1 MDNDE
6 LERFFLLAFN
16 TSLGLSGNNSSNPFQ
31 FPPRS
36 GNWFRTA
43 MEYANIYLTPVIII
57 VGVCGNIL
65 SFAVFT
71 STYVRLK
78 SSSAY
83 LALLATADAGFLIC
97 LFFVWLARVRVTLFH
112 SAIWCQLFVYL
123 NYVFCF
129 LSAWSVV
136 GFTGERYVVVY
147 HPLKKDGFCTRKRPK
162 LAVGILV
169 VFAALGYTFAFWTN
183 DVDEIR
189 GRSMCMP
196 LPQYYDALT
205 VITAVDMLIT
215 FMIPSVL
222 IVVLN
227 IRIII
232 KLRHFQ
238 QQSVLKLKRM
248 RGQPITDPMAKRTR
262 RPFISATVSQ
272 TGSVHYTFV
281 SRSVLPAG
289 EEISATQSSSNQTN
303 VATVRRNISQ
313 YRTARILL
321 VVSSIFLILN
331 SPNHIFRL
339 QAFLH
344 NIIANQSKGSLKI
357 IAWQEL
363 FQLTYFLNFAVNF
376 FIYSLCSKTF
386 RSALKRLCRRLC
398 HRFRYQFSRIK
409 PFWIKCTV
417 RRGAE
422 QPRTVEFGMPLQA
435 V

>member
-1 MDNDE
+1 MATGE
-6 LERFFLLAFN
+6 LERLFLLAFN
-16 TSLGLSGNNSSNPFQ
+16 TSLSLPGNNSSSPSHS
-31 FPPRS
+31 PPRS
-36 GNWFRTA
+36 GDWFRTA
-43 MEYANIYLTPVIII
+43 MEYANIYLTPVIIV
-57 VGVCGNIL
+57 VGVCGNIM

-83 LALLATADAGFLIC
+83 LALLATADAGFLVC

-112 SAIWCQLFVYL
+112 SAIWCQLFVYH

-162 LAVGILV
+162 LSVLILV
-169 VFAALGYTFAFWTN
+169 VLAALVYTFAFWTN
-183 DVDEIR
+183 DVDEIQ

-196 LPQYYDALT
+196 LPQYYDILT
-205 VITAVDMLIT
+205 VITAIDMLIT

-227 IRIII
+227 IRIIM

-248 RGQPITDPMAKRTR
+248 RGQPITDPMAKKTR
-262 RPFISATVSQ
+262 RPYISATVSH
-272 TGSVHYTFV
+272 TGSIHYTFV
-281 SRSVLPAG
+281 SRSALAAPG
-289 EEISATQSSSNQTN
+289 DISPSQSSSTQTN
-303 VATVRRNISQ
+303 VATVSRNISQ

-386 RSALKRLCRRLC
+386 RSALKRLCRRVC
-398 HRFRYQFSRIK
+398 HRLRYQSSRLI
-409 PFWIKCTV
+409 PLWIKCTM
-417 RRGAE
+417 RGRAE
-422 QPRTVEFGMPLQA
+422 ARAVDFGIPLEG